1 MDCVKLLVY
10 HYTRSMLAARGED
23 IAHAGDVS
31 YIPGCVECRYPR
43 IHTPGTLRVKF
54 CTVQLHPVSETKL
67 TNLRP
72 ASRFP
77 TLHRIRRQLG

>member
-1 MDCVKLLVY
+1 MCVKLLVY
-10 HYTRSMLAARGED
+10 HYTLLHVSREGVD
-23 IAHAGDVS
+23 IAYEGDVS

-43 IHTPGTLRVKF
+43 IHTPVGTLRVKF
-54 CTVQLHPVSETKL
+54 CTGQLHPVSETKL